1 MRAAHRARRPPR
13 ATLQNNATF
22 AGNSAGGDS
31 FQCHD
36 GWTCA
41 YRAHAFV
48 VDLEGS
54 QKTYNLAVAAVFD
67 YDGDLYLYSGSFDPS
82 APQQNL
88 VAYNDYCNDD
98 WLTSCITLSNP
109 EPGPFVLVVSAYFP
123 YPVGGL
129 YTAVVSLDEVGS
141 LPSAALFPRTTR
153 APRGASG
160 NPTGTS

>member
-22 AGNSAGGDS
+22 AGNSAGGES
-31 FQCHD
+31 FQDHV
-36 GWTCA
+36 

-54 QKTYNLAVAAVFD
+54 QMTYNLAVAAAFD
-67 YDGDLYLYSGSFDPS
+67 YDGYLYLYNGSFDPS

-88 VAYNDYCNDD
+88 VASNDD
-98 WLTSCITLSNP
+98 CHGDTSKGCITLSTP
-109 EPGPFVLVVSAYFP
+109 EPGPYVLVVSAFDQ